1 MDQVEYE
8 KGEIPSS
15 ELRVPRSDF
24 RAVVI
29 GGSAG
34 GVEGLTA
41 IFAALPSDFELPVLV
56 VQHLHPSDDGAFARH
71 LALITRLPVVEPC
84 DKERIERGRVYAAPA
99 NYHMLV
105 DRNGT
110 ISLSVDEKVNWSRP
124 SIDVLFESAAIAWG
138 EAVIAVLLSG
148 ASADGAKGMRSVRE
162 AGGLT
167 IAQDPDDAGYPFMP
181 QSAIDA
187 GGVGEILGLKEIG
200 QRLIELAGMCN
211 R

>member
-15 ELRVPRSDF
+15 ELRTPRSDF